1 MRLID
6 NLFHIESIND
16 TENGFEAVVLINPAC
31 PIYKAH
37 FPGNPITPGVCVIQA
52 AEELLEN
59 KLNRKIYLKTV
70 KNVKFLSVIIPQ
82 EGKKLRYIFSNVTEE
97 EEGLKTQIVVS
108 DEVTV
113 YAKISLIF
121 NYERL

>member
-1 MRLID
+1 MRLTD
-6 NLFHIESIND
+6 NLFHIESLND
-16 TENGFEAVVLINPAC
+16 TENGFEAAVLINPAC

-52 AEELLEN
+52 AGEILEN

-82 EGKKLRYIFSNVTEE
+82 EGKKLRYTFSNVTEE
-97 EEGLKTQIVVS
+97 EECLKTQIVVS
-108 DEVTV
+108 DEATV